1 MDYETF
7 YNEASSSYLQETLT
21 FEAWLKTLAEVASK
35 HKFKFSELVEIVHS
49 ITGVRVSTDEWFAVV
64 LANDAPGTDRFPVQL
79 GCHLE
84 EVVEMLQEVYVDDSD
99 VNSALE
105 GAIANLTKA
114 AEALKSGQQEV
125 AVDRAEAFEDSLL
138 DQRVTGTGLLKMRG
152 ADVAESVARVDVA
165 NFTKFVEG
173 KPVYKDG
180 GKVGKVGKG
189 PNFWNPEG

>member
-7 YNEASSSYLQETLT
+7 YNEASSLYLLETLT

-35 HKFKFSELVEIVHS
+35 HKFKFTELVEIVYS
-49 ITGVRVSTDEWFAVV
+49 ITGVRISTDEWFEVV

-84 EVVEMLQEVYVDDSD
+84 EVVEMLQEVYVADSD

-105 GAIANLTKA
+105 EACIELTKA
-114 AEALKSGQQEV
+114 AEALKAGQQEV
-125 AVDRAEAFEDSLL
+125 SVDNAEAFEDSLL
-138 DQRVTGTGLLKMRG
+138 DQLVTGTGLLKMRG

-180 GKVGKVGKG
+180 GKIGKG

>member
-84 EVVEMLQEVYVDDSD
+84 EVVEMLVELELEDELSQEV
-99 VNSALE
+99 
-105 GAIANLTKA
+105 ANAVASLTKVA
-114 AEALKSGQQEV
+114 DALKSAKVEVGTKNEV
-125 AVDRAEAFEDSLL
+125 AFNDSVL
-138 DQRVTGTGLLKMRG
+138 DQRVTGTGLLKMMG
-152 ADVAESVARVDVA
+152 VDVAESVARVDVA
-165 NFTKFVEG
+165 NFTKFVDG

-180 GKVGKVGKG
+180 GKVGKG

>member
-7 YNEASSSYLQETLT
+7 YNEASSLYLLETLT

-35 HKFKFSELVEIVHS
+35 HQFKFTELAEIVYS
-49 ITGVRVSTDEWFAVV
+49 ITGVRISTDEWFAVV

-84 EVVEMLQEVYVDDSD
+84 EVVEMLEMVDTSSYVDPRISD
-99 VNSALE
+99 
-105 GAIANLTKA
+105 A
-114 AEALKSGQQEV
+114 AATLGMVAEELKSGRFQV
-125 AVDRAEAFEDSLL
+125 KLVDDAAFEDSLL
-138 DQRVTGTGLLKMRG
+138 DQLVTGTGLLKMRG

-165 NFTKFVEG
+165 NFTKFVDG
-173 KPVYKDG
+173 KPVYKEG
-180 GKVGKVGKG
+180 GKVGKG